1 MKKLIKYLLI
11 SLTTISLSAC
21 SVFNNPATS
30 SSSTAKVQKTEAKG
44 NNEKTKSEKK
54 KKDKN
59 KTSDKKNKAVQ
70 AKPVS
75 KPTSKN
81 KVKPSELPE
90 KEPVNNTKSESG
102 NKASSAASQKH
113 QSPASGL
120 KELQGE
126 WLIQVVSGQ
135 KVKGDD
141 RPYIFFDINK
151 NVFYGNNGC
160 NVINGALVFSGTNGV
175 KFENVAVSMRLCQPA
190 SPTEFLINN
199 AMADVAQFA
208 IETTGDESLLNLRT
222 KGGRTLIVLRRHNLS
237 FANGAWQ
244 VKTINSEPADNP
256 ELKFVID
263 IPERKIHGYG
273 GCNIINGKIF
283 IDPDKSNSI
292 QFQNLNSTRMTCPD
306 AATESKLLIALEETI
321 SCHCLPDGTLVLRGA
336 DGLAKVTLIPIEHI
350 Q

>member
-1 MKKLIKYLLI
+1 MKNLIKYLLI
-11 SLTTISLSAC
+11 SLTAISLSAC

-30 SSSTAKVQKTEAKG
+30 SSSNSKAQETEKI
-44 NNEKTKSEKK
+44 KPEKK

-59 KTSDKKNKAVQ
+59 KASDKKKKTVQ

-75 KPTSKN
+75 KPTSNN
-81 KVKPSELPE
+81 KAKPAKLPE
-90 KEPVNNTKSESG
+90 KEAVNTNGPASKVQSASVASPKSVTTASG
-102 NKASSAASQKH
+102 N
-113 QSPASGL
+113 

-126 WLIQVVSGQ
+126 WLIQMVSGQ

-141 RPYIFFDINK
+141 RPYIFFDVNK

-160 NVINGALVFSGTNGV
+160 NVLNGALVFTGTNGV
-175 KFENVAVSMRLCQPA
+175 RFDNVAVSMRMCQPA
-190 SPTEFLINN
+190 SSTEYLINN
-199 AMADVAQFA
+199 AMTDVAQFA

-222 KGGRTLIVLRRHNLS
+222 KEGRTLIVLRRHNLAY
-237 FANGAWQ
+237 ANGAWM
-244 VKTINSEPADNP
+244 VKSINSEPVNNP

-306 AATESKLLIALEETI
+306 AATESRLLIVLEEVV
-321 SCHCLPDGTLVLRGA
+321 SCHRLPDGTLVFRSA
-336 DGLAKVTLIPIEHI
+336 DGLDKVTLTPIENI